1 MTENKGKRRPLFYF
15 RLQRSSRARWIVQG
29 RAPPGFAEKIILA
42 RVLRYFFAKPCTIR
56 HGTENTGLT
65 SRRCLTQ
72 KMKDMSRS
80 NFTPM
85 ERFHEILNGHGLQ
98 AMNIGTNHIRIF
110 RDGRKMFD
118 YYPLRMKLFDYHNWY
133 QLTYPSFGNGDG
145 KWEQELQEIIGRL
158 SAA

>member
-29 RAPPGFAEKIILA
+29 RAPPWFAEKIILA
-42 RVLRYFFAKPCTIR
+42 RGLRYFFAKPCTIR
-56 HGTENTGLT
+56 HGTE
-65 SRRCLTQ
+65 
-72 KMKDMSRS
+72 
-80 NFTPM
+80 
-85 ERFHEILNGHGLQ
+85 RFHEILNGHGLQ
-98 AMNIGTNHIRIF
+98 AMNVGINHIRIF

>member
-1 MTENKGKRRPLFYF
+1 
-15 RLQRSSRARWIVQG
+15 
-29 RAPPGFAEKIILA
+29 
-42 RVLRYFFAKPCTIR
+42 
-56 HGTENTGLT
+56 
-65 SRRCLTQ
+65 
-72 KMKDMSRS
+72 
-80 NFTPM
+80 M

-98 AMNIGTNHIRIF
+98 AMNVGTNHIRIFRDGRKMMNVGINHIRIF

>member
-1 MTENKGKRRPLFYF
+1 MTENREKGRPLFYF

-29 RAPPGFAEKIILA
+29 RASPGGSGIFSQSLA
-42 RVLRYFFAKPCTIR
+42 LSGTGQKGRQEIKYRLDKPQMS
-56 HGTENTGLT
+56 N
-65 SRRCLTQ
+65 S

-98 AMNIGTNHIRIF
+98 AMNVGTNHIRIF
-110 RDGRKMFD
+110 RDGRKIFD